1 MTRRI
6 EHAVILTAADCALL
20 HSAAQLS
27 GLRRAARGKSERLYS
42 ILTDVTAAA
51 YAHHTSVSGTKPQV
65 RAETRQARSVEMIT
79 VSDIAERA
87 GITPRGVRNHIR
99 NGLLTAHK
107 INGSWLIDADTAEQ
121 YLAGRQAG

>member
-1 MTRRI
+1 MTRRV

-27 GLRRAARGKSERLYS
+27 GLRNAARGKSDRLYS
-42 ILTDVTAAA
+42 ILTDLTAAA
-51 YAHHTSVSGTKPQV
+51 YAHHTSAYGTKPQV
-65 RAETRQARSVEMIT
+65 TPGIRQARSAEMVT
-79 VSDIAERA
+79 VSEIASRA

-99 NGLLTAHK
+99 SGLLAARK
-107 INGSWLIDADTAEQ
+107 INGSWLINADTAEQ